1 VIGVGKYAIMGG
13 YTQPAMAAMVQSPS
27 DRSAA
32 AREVIESVGGKLEAF
47 YWMLGEDDFLAI
59 FDAPDDVTAA
69 AGAVAVSS
77 SGAVRNVRTI
87 KLITMD
93 GAQRLLHKAKA
104 AVYHPPTSVP
114 AGRR

>member
-1 VIGVGKYAIMGG
+1 MSKFALIGG
-13 YTQPAMAAMVQSPS
+13 YTQQSMAAMVQHPS

-32 AREVIESVGGKLEAF
+32 AREVIESVGGKLESF

-59 FDAPDDVTAA
+59 FDAPDDITAA

-77 SGAVRNVRTI
+77 SGALRNVRTI

-93 GAQRLLHKAKA
+93 EANKLLQKAKA
-104 AVYHPPTSVP
+104 AVYHPPSEVP
-114 AGRR
+114 AARR

>member
-1 VIGVGKYAIMGG
+1 MSKFAIIGG
-13 YTQPAMAAMVQSPS
+13 YTQQSMAAMVKNPG

-32 AREVIESVGGKLEAF
+32 ARDVIESLGGKLESF

-77 SGAVRNVRTI
+77 SGALRNVRTI

-93 GAQRLLHKAKA
+93 EAKKLMKKAQA
-104 AVYHPPTSVP
+104 AVYRTPGSVQ
-114 AGRR
+114 AKRR

>member
-1 VIGVGKYAIMGG
+1 MSKFALIGG
-13 YTQPAMAAMVQSPS
+13 YTQQSMSAMVQHPS

-32 AREVIESVGGKLEAF
+32 AREVIESVGGKLESF

-59 FDAPDDVTAA
+59 FDAPDDVSAA

-77 SGAVRNVRTI
+77 SGALRNVRTI

-93 GAQRLLHKAKA
+93 EVGKLLQKAKG
-104 AVYHPPTSVP
+104 AVYHAPTAVS
-114 AGRR
+114 AGRK

>member
-1 VIGVGKYAIMGG
+1 MGKYLVIGG
-13 YTQPAMAAMVQSPS
+13 YTQQAMAAMLQNPS

-32 AREVIESVGGKLEAF
+32 ARQVVESVGGKLESF

-59 FDAPDDVTAA
+59 FEAPDDVSGAA
-69 AGAVAVSS
+69 VAVAVSS
-77 SGAVRNVRTI
+77 TGALRNVRTV

-93 GAQRLLHKAKA
+93 EASKLLQKAKGA
-104 AVYHPPTSVP
+104 TYHPPTEVA